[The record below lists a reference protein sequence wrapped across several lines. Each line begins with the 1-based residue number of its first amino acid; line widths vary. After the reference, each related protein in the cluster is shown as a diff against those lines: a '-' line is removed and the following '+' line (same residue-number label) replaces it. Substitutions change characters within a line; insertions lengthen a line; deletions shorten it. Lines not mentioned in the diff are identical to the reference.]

1 MKGFFCRI
9 IIKSKKGVDYL
20 RSNRKKAN
28 KNKYFAIIIVVLAI
42 LVGGTIYYK
51 YAVKRDTSILSSNVE
66 EQVVKLLDL
75 STVKYNYTNVV
86 AYKDNKKLKDMSI
99 PFTSKGF
106 LIKYNGYIKA
116 GVDLSTLK
124 VDVKDNKSVEI
135 ILDKAT
141 ILDNVI
147 NEEDTYI
154 YDERESLFNQLKIQD
169 LYDVLV
175 KEKEN
180 MAKEVI
186 DKGILNEAEE
196 NAEELLRTF
205 LISMGFENIKINFK

>member
-1 MKGFFCRI
+1 M
-9 IIKSKKGVDYL
+9 
-20 RSNRKKAN
+20 RSNRN
-28 KNKYFAIIIVVLAI
+28 KRNNNRYFVIIIIVLSI
-42 LVGGTIYYK
+42 LVGGFIYYK
-51 YAVKRDTSILSSNVE
+51 YSVKRDTSILSSNVE

-116 GVDLSTLK
+116 GVDLSTAK
-124 VDVKDNKSVEI
+124 VDVKDDKNVEI
-135 ILDKAT
+135 ILDKPT
-141 ILDNVI
+141 IFDNVI
-147 NEEDTYI
+147 NEEDAYI

-180 MAKEVI
+180 MEKEVI
-186 DKGILNEAEE
+186 EKGILNEAEE
-196 NAEELLRTF
+196 NVEELLRTF
-205 LISMGFENIKINFK
+205 LMSMGFENIKITFK

>member
-1 MKGFFCRI
+1 M
-9 IIKSKKGVDYL
+9 